1 MNKFHKVSYGQ
12 FLEAYLNL
20 TDGVEEAEVRKL
32 YENIKLPCRAT
43 IGSAGY
49 DFFAPYGFSLEPGE
63 SVKIPTGIRVELD
76 DGIVLICMPRS
87 SFGFKYRLQLDNT
100 VGVIDSD
107 YFHANNEGHIY
118 LKMTNCGDKT
128 LVIQQGEAI
137 AQGILLPFFV
147 TDDDDSTA
155 TRIGG
160 FGSTNV

>member
-49 DFFAPYGFSLEPGE
+49 DIFAPYGFSLEPSE

-76 DGIVLICMPRS
+76 DGIVLMCVPRS
-87 SFGFKYRLQLDNT
+87 SLGFKYRLQLDNT

-107 YFHANNEGHIY
+107 YFNADNEGHIY
-118 LKMTNCGDKT
+118 LKMTNCGDKA

-147 TDDDDSTA
+147 TDDDDSMDVRT
-155 TRIGG
+155 GG
-160 FGSTNV
+160 FGSTNA